1 MLEFYK
7 FILRKTTVFKN
18 IVFFTIFTLANLV
31 INILIRN
38 IFMLVSIALCLYGI
52 NLYIENYYDY
62 RKIWID
68 KIEKPIIVETYR
80 IVDGKETIV
89 KTDKIG
95 KNHPKILKAT
105 FLMFAGFM
113 IGFNLYISIFA
124 K

>member
-38 IFMLVSIALCLYGI
+38 IFMLVSITLCLYGI